1 MAPLTVNHS
10 PVENLRQQAD
20 LLVQRFKSLQIK
32 CDRLRKERNENVRTV
47 DSISSDEESH
57 IGPIASESKMPSMSE
72 CELEKYRLCL
82 RQQSS
87 LLPHLRQQIITLSD
101 SLHPLN
107 LWHNPSSQLD
117 IVLVVQSE
125 IENTLD
131 QVLSASDVICPEL
144 TDPSFPIND
153 QYLKELKI
161 YRLFGIFHAYDFV
174 LSRISYVSRSSRALI
189 LQLNLSTEQYT
200 GYGSIASTR
209 NSLVYSAS
217 DALTRIDSVLKW
229 LSASEF
235 DLVQDDIQSEWAIP
249 HKHQINLHLR
259 DLTGLINA
267 GTLPKE
273 HEEYIRL
280 EKTLEGPLSEPA
292 EAVAKLL
299 VPIFKLCR
307 LFFKRLQ
314 SGRGIDRKLLPI
326 FTHMSSEQLY
336 TIGALPGNIDG
347 QLDMLLCGLRNN
359 SPAYQLGDDV
369 KKLKQYFADAGF
381 LILLHFIPIISYIPD
396 FPTQNQFKAWLA
408 TWSIQLNLAINN
420 VLNHLQHVRNE
431 EEP

>member
-1 MAPLTVNHS
+1 MSSEPELPL
-10 PVENLRQQAD
+10 
-20 LLVQRFKSLQIK
+20 
-32 CDRLRKERNENVRTV
+32 
-47 DSISSDEESH
+47 
-57 IGPIASESKMPSMSE
+57 MSE
-72 CELEKYRLCL
+72 CELKKYLLCL

-131 QVLSASDVICPEL
+131 QVLSASDVICPKL
-144 TDPSFPIND
+144 MDPSFPIND

-161 YRLFGIFHAYDFV
+161 YRLCGLFHAYDFV
-174 LSRISYVSRSSRALI
+174 LWRIIHVFGSSWELI
-189 LQLNLSTEQYT
+189 LQLKLSTEQYT
-200 GYGSIASTR
+200 GYDSIASTR
-209 NSLVYSAS
+209 KSLVDFAS
-217 DALTRIDSVLKW
+217 DALARIDSVIKW
-229 LSASEF
+229 LNASEF
-235 DLVQDDIQSEWAIP
+235 DLVQDDIQSQSAILN
-249 HKHQINLHLR
+249 KHQINLQLR

-267 GTLPKE
+267 RAL
-273 HEEYIRL
+273 L
-280 EKTLEGPLSEPA
+280 EDEQYLEFNETLEGPLSEPA

-326 FTHMSSEQLY
+326 FTNMSSKQLETIGDLPGTIDEQLE
-336 TIGALPGNIDG
+336 I
-347 QLDMLLCGLRNN
+347 LLFCLRNN
-359 SPAYQLGDDV
+359 SPVYQLGNEV
-369 KKLKQYFADAGF
+369 KKLKKYFADAGF

-420 VLNHLQHVRNE
+420 VLNHLQHVQNE
-431 EEP
+431 EEAVP